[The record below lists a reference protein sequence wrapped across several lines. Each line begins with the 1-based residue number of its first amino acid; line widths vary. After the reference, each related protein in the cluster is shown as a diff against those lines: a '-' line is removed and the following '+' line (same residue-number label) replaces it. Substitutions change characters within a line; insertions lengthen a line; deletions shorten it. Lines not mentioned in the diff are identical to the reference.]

1 MDRYL
6 IVKNALVLTFD
17 KDDNVGYFNIV
28 IKNNVIHHIDY
39 YNDLVSDRNIYTKFP
54 GVNIIDA
61 KDKIIIPA
69 LFNSSI
75 NSTDAL
81 SEIFFER
88 LNYDRLAE
96 NLSLALLNR
105 HFSSAENKSDLKTL
119 LTFTYFRALSN
130 GELFLNEIS
139 GSITKE
145 FLQEFH
151 KYNFLIVQDLV
162 FTSFS
167 DAFNRYLNE
176 INRFHCIG
184 IRDESEITNYSLGSA
199 SKSLKEGKRKLLF
212 EILRKS
218 NGQEIIKKAFNKSL
232 FKVLGENDFLDGRL
246 IFSNPVN
253 IQKDELEYL
262 SDKKVNIILCPS
274 DIVKLGEKKI
284 ESFDIIKYGL
294 NVCLG
299 TGYLGKAVITEMKLF
314 SHLAKK
320 GNISYRSI
328 LKMATVNPAKMF
340 GVFNTHGSIE
350 KNKIANLVLF
360 DVADLRNYFIS
371 PEYNSE
377 KVSEHIIENLDSKD
391 ISDIIVKGN
400 VIRRD
405 YRSKL
410 FDTDSMKQNT
420 MALSKKII
428 DIGKYYEFKE
438 KYLMR
443 KRIKELST
451 DNKAERKVFVSTG
464 FDAEAEST
472 ESTKSIISDSEF
484 RIIGLR
490 KEINPINTLADDGI
504 DTDNDN
510 IVVEV
515 DDVYRGF
522 SFFSDADVVLKE
534 NPLKNA
540 DISEPLKKKI
550 FFDDVG
556 NIIES
561 QVTDE
566 LKIIGESKDTREQTP
581 GIQSQNGDGKKDK
594 EKIVYK
600 KNKMKFGF
608 SDDDK

>member
-1 MDRYL
+1 
-6 IVKNALVLTFD
+6 
-17 KDDNVGYFNIV
+17 
-28 IKNNVIHHIDY
+28 
-39 YNDLVSDRNIYTKFP
+39 
-54 GVNIIDA
+54 
-61 KDKIIIPA
+61 
-69 LFNSSI
+69 
-75 NSTDAL
+75 
-81 SEIFFER
+81 
-88 LNYDRLAE
+88 
-96 NLSLALLNR
+96 
-105 HFSSAENKSDLKTL
+105 
-119 LTFTYFRALSN
+119 
-130 GELFLNEIS
+130 
-139 GSITKE
+139 
-145 FLQEFH
+145 
-151 KYNFLIVQDLV
+151 
-162 FTSFS
+162 
-167 DAFNRYLNE
+167 
-176 INRFHCIG
+176 
-184 IRDESEITNYSLGSA
+184 
-199 SKSLKEGKRKLLF
+199 
-212 EILRKS
+212 
-218 NGQEIIKKAFNKSL
+218 
-232 FKVLGENDFLDGRL
+232 VLGENDFLDGRL

-299 TGYLGKAVITEMKLF
+299 TGYLGKAVIAEMKLF

-340 GVFNTHGSIE
+340 GIFNTHGSIE

-400 VIRRD
+400 IIRRD

-428 DIGKYYEFKE
+428 DVGKYYEFKE

-464 FDAEAEST
+464 FDAESEST
-472 ESTKSIISDSEF
+472 ESGKSIISDSEF
-484 RIIGLR
+484 RIIGL
-490 KEINPINTLADDGI
+490 KQEINPINTLADDEF
-504 DTDNDN
+504 DSENDN

-534 NPLKNA
+534 NPLKNT

-556 NIIES
+556 NVIES
-561 QVTDE
+561 KVTDE
-566 LKIIGESKDTREQTP
+566 LKIIGESKDTGEQN
-581 GIQSQNGDGKKDK
+581 SNKSAKEDDGNKDK
-594 EKIVYK
+594 VVFK

-608 SDDDK
+608 TDDDK